1 MACSLPH
8 TDSEVEALVQKL
20 IDEDKGRQNAILDLA
35 LQFENSCTVKDD
47 LRNAYEKC
55 TDISQESRALIDSFL
70 KEGSDKDYELNL
82 SMYGKAAKLEKQ
94 MDAKLAWLLEKYYYR
109 SQESVGCSSSQADLY
124 LTEKELHQLHLDEE
138 ALRETLEEQL
148 SSSTRVEPSP
158 STPNPVRIIPGPASI
173 VQQAKLLKERD
184 ILLGWDGALMS
195 TQEYMQK
202 VVEDDDFN
210 SVACVSAT
218 NYVDAFGG
226 TVTGCLRDI
235 DNFLKK
241 GKLEQVVAI
250 VKSRSPNMFG
260 DLNVTLKD
268 LSDTIPRTIH
278 YKVLDVGSY
287 EKDITVE
294 AAMILANVS
303 VFTPKPSQHYLN
315 ITMRNVIEGAISQ
328 QMTGF
333 CPRIHSDLLPKGIIH
348 FSLHPPKKC
357 SARLYVVPSG
367 ITARCLAFKCYATTE
382 SLHVDG
388 KTSGNLLSSVVGGPD
403 KSQRCELIYVYV
415 NSDDFEKNLE
425 ELFSEIKSMIQI
437 GNKSDA
443 IDLLEANYEAVRE
456 QMVSGGKTVEE
467 AATLDV
473 IALGYMAI
481 GDFKM
486 VEAVLNKL
494 NEIVHDLSDDE
505 PLLDSILT
513 HMGSMHSALGRYE
526 KSMILYKRVLEILER
541 NHGSSSTSLVM
552 PLLGMGKALGSVGR
566 ATKAIDI
573 YHRAISILESNM
585 GLESKELVVPLTTLG
600 NLFLNE
606 GKAEDAENAF
616 MRLYKTQAIVG
627 IYTQLYGKDDERVGM
642 AMCSL
647 ANAKCAKG
655 DAEAAIKLYR
665 SALYVLENSES
676 MNLDD
681 GILEKTR
688 IDLAELLHVVGR
700 ENEGRQLL
708 EECLSITKKCKGEDD
723 PSFVTHLTNL
733 ATSYSRSKN
742 YVEAER
748 LLRCSLQILERTLGH
763 DDPSITFVMLQL
775 AVTLYNLKQDEEAEQ
790 MALEVLR
797 IREKAFGDASLPVG
811 EALDCLICIQN
822 RIGRDDGEILEL
834 LKRNL
839 NIQETAFGH
848 ESEQVIG
855 TLKKIL
861 FYMDKLGI
869 KDQKFPFQRRL
880 SLLRNKFKEQVQY

>member
-1 MACSLPH
+1 
-8 TDSEVEALVQKL
+8 
-20 IDEDKGRQNAILDLA
+20 
-35 LQFENSCTVKDD
+35 
-47 LRNAYEKC
+47 
-55 TDISQESRALIDSFL
+55 
-70 KEGSDKDYELNL
+70 
-82 SMYGKAAKLEKQ
+82 
-94 MDAKLAWLLEKYYYR
+94 
-109 SQESVGCSSSQADLY
+109 
-124 LTEKELHQLHLDEE
+124 
-138 ALRETLEEQL
+138 
-148 SSSTRVEPSP
+148 
-158 STPNPVRIIPGPASI
+158 
-173 VQQAKLLKERD
+173 
-184 ILLGWDGALMS
+184 
-195 TQEYMQK
+195 
-202 VVEDDDFN
+202 
-210 SVACVSAT
+210 
-218 NYVDAFGG
+218 
-226 TVTGCLRDI
+226 
-235 DNFLKK
+235 
-241 GKLEQVVAI
+241 
-250 VKSRSPNMFG
+250 
-260 DLNVTLKD
+260 
-268 LSDTIPRTIH
+268 
-278 YKVLDVGSY
+278 
-287 EKDITVE
+287 
-294 AAMILANVS
+294 
-303 VFTPKPSQHYLN
+303 
-315 ITMRNVIEGAISQ
+315 
-328 QMTGF
+328 MTGF
-333 CPRIHSDLLPKGIIH
+333 CPSIHSDLLPKGIIH

-357 SARLYVVPSG
+357 STKLYVVPIG
-367 ITARCLAFKCYATTE
+367 ISARCLAFKCYATTE
-382 SLHVDG
+382 SLHVG
-388 KTSGNLLSSVVGGPD
+388 GQTRGNEVSSVVDGSD
-403 KSQRCELIYVYV
+403 KSQRKSLG
-415 NSDDFEKNLE
+415 DDFEKNLE
-425 ELFSEIKSMIQI
+425 ELFSEIKSMIQM
-437 GNKSDA
+437 GNKGDA

-456 QMVSGGKTVEE
+456 QMVAGGKGVEE

-486 VEAVLNKL
+486 VESVLNKL

-513 HMGSMHSALGRYE
+513 HMGSMHSALGRFE
-526 KSMILYKRVLEILER
+526 KSMLSYKRALQILER
-541 NHGSSSTSLVM
+541 NHGSNSTSLVM
-552 PLLGMGKALGSVGR
+552 PLLGMGKALGSAGR

-573 YHRAISILESNM
+573 YHRTISILESNL
-585 GLESKELVVPLTTLG
+585 GAESKELVVPLTALG
-600 NLFLNE
+600 NLLLNE

-616 MRLYKTQAIVG
+616 TRIVG

-665 SALYVLENSES
+665 NALHVLENLES

-700 ENEGRQLL
+700 ENEGRELL
-708 EECLSITKKCKGEDD
+708 EECLSITKKYKGEED

-748 LLRCSLQILERTLGH
+748 LLRSSLQIMERIVGH
-763 DDPSITFVMLQL
+763 DDDPSITFVMLQL

-839 NIQETAFGH
+839 NIQEKAFGN

>member
-1 MACSLPH
+1 
-8 TDSEVEALVQKL
+8 
-20 IDEDKGRQNAILDLA
+20 
-35 LQFENSCTVKDD
+35 
-47 LRNAYEKC
+47 
-55 TDISQESRALIDSFL
+55 
-70 KEGSDKDYELNL
+70 
-82 SMYGKAAKLEKQ
+82 
-94 MDAKLAWLLEKYYYR
+94 
-109 SQESVGCSSSQADLY
+109 
-124 LTEKELHQLHLDEE
+124 
-138 ALRETLEEQL
+138 
-148 SSSTRVEPSP
+148 
-158 STPNPVRIIPGPASI
+158 
-173 VQQAKLLKERD
+173 
-184 ILLGWDGALMS
+184 
-195 TQEYMQK
+195 
-202 VVEDDDFN
+202 
-210 SVACVSAT
+210 
-218 NYVDAFGG
+218 
-226 TVTGCLRDI
+226 
-235 DNFLKK
+235 
-241 GKLEQVVAI
+241 
-250 VKSRSPNMFG
+250 
-260 DLNVTLKD
+260 
-268 LSDTIPRTIH
+268 
-278 YKVLDVGSY
+278 
-287 EKDITVE
+287 
-294 AAMILANVS
+294 
-303 VFTPKPSQHYLN
+303 
-315 ITMRNVIEGAISQ
+315 
-328 QMTGF
+328 
-333 CPRIHSDLLPKGIIH
+333 
-348 FSLHPPKKC
+348 
-357 SARLYVVPSG
+357 
-367 ITARCLAFKCYATTE
+367 
-382 SLHVDG
+382 
-388 KTSGNLLSSVVGGPD
+388 
-403 KSQRCELIYVYV
+403 
-415 NSDDFEKNLE
+415 
-425 ELFSEIKSMIQI
+425 
-437 GNKSDA
+437 
-443 IDLLEANYEAVRE
+443 
-456 QMVSGGKTVEE
+456 
-467 AATLDV
+467 
-473 IALGYMAI
+473 
-481 GDFKM
+481 
-486 VEAVLNKL
+486 
-494 NEIVHDLSDDE
+494 
-505 PLLDSILT
+505 
-513 HMGSMHSALGRYE
+513 
-526 KSMILYKRVLEILER
+526 
-541 NHGSSSTSLVM
+541 SSSTSLVM